1 MGHVCVCVIHIVA
14 TNNHHH
20 HGIMR
25 RAQVGWGGQASP
37 TRSLPLLPF
46 PARVATPAR
55 SCDRDRD
62 RDRARDLV
70 PYAARSRLRRA
81 RARAHLR
88 RRRGSWKR

>member
-14 TNNHHH
+14 TNNHHHH

-62 RDRARDLV
+62 RARDLV